1 MKTLISKG
9 RLPFFLITLLLILH
23 WPVSFGKSNS
33 NDFKMYNKPALISSL
48 SMQLYEKLNLESLGL
63 SSQAYFHAIIGFE
76 KMQNAGKFC
85 GQHLLSIID
94 FTKPSSQKRLF
105 VIDLQEEKILFNTY
119 VAHGQNSG
127 NLYAVKF
134 SNKPSS
140 FQSSLGFYE
149 TNDTYLGKHGYSLH
163 LNGLEKGINDK
174 ADERAIVIHGAAYV
188 SEGIINMQGYIGRS
202 WGCPAIPEKLSKPI
216 IDKIKEGTC
225 LFIFANDNQ
234 YLEHSQVFK
243 S

>member
-23 WPVSFGKSNS
+23 WPVSFGKSNTY
-33 NDFKMYNKPALISSL
+33 DFRMVVKPTLISSL
-48 SMQLYEKLNLESLGL
+48 SIQLYEKLHLESLGL
-63 SSQAYFHAIIGFE
+63 SSQAYFHAIAGFE
-76 KMQNAGKFC
+76 KMQNAGKFS

-94 FTKPSSQKRLF
+94 FTKPSSKKRLF
-105 VIDLQEEKILFNTY
+105 VIDLLNGKILFNTY

-127 NLYAVKF
+127 TLYAEKF

-149 TNDTYLGKHGYSLH
+149 TNETYIGKHGYSLH

-174 ADERAIVIHGAAYV
+174 VNERAIVVHGAAYV
-188 SEGIINMQGYIGRS
+188 SEEMIHSQGYIGRS
-202 WGCPAIPEKLSKPI
+202 WGCPAIPEKLSRSI
-216 IDKIKEGTC
+216 IDKIKDGTC

-234 YLEHSQVFK
+234 YLNHSQVLK

>member
-1 MKTLISKG
+1 MKTLFFRG
-9 RLPFFLITLLLILH
+9 RLPFFLVILLLILH

-33 NDFKMYNKPALISSL
+33 IDFKKYENHSLLSSL
-48 SMQLYEKLNLESLGL
+48 SMQLYEKLNLDSMGL
-63 SSQAYFHAIIGFE
+63 SSQAYLHAVTGFE
-76 KMQNAGKFC
+76 KLQNAGKFC
-85 GQHLLSIID
+85 GKHLLSIVD

-105 VIDLQEEKILFNTY
+105 IIDLQEGKILFNTY

-127 NLYAVKF
+127 TLYAEKF
-134 SNKPSS
+134 SNKLSS

-149 TNDTYLGKHGYSLH
+149 TKETYIGKHGYSLQ

-174 ADERAIVIHGAAYV
+174 ADERAIVVHGAAYV
-188 SEGIINMQGYIGRS
+188 SEGMINMQGYIGRS

-216 IDKIKEGTC
+216 IDKIKDGTC

-234 YLEHSQVFK
+234 YLEHSEVFK

>member
-1 MKTLISKG
+1 MKTLFSKG
-9 RLPFFLITLLLILH
+9 RLPFFLFTLLLILH

-33 NDFKMYNKPALISSL
+33 VDFKIHERTNLISKL
-48 SMQLYEKLNLESLGL
+48 SMQLYEKLSLDSLGL
-63 SSQAYFHAIIGFE
+63 SSQAYLHAISGFE
-76 KMQNAGKFC
+76 KLQNAGKFC

-105 VIDLQEEKILFNTY
+105 IIDLQQEKVLFNTY

-127 NLYAVKF
+127 TLYAEKF

-149 TNDTYLGKHGYSLH
+149 TKETYIGKHGYSLQ

-174 ADERAIVIHGAAYV
+174 ANERAIVVHGAAYV
-188 SEGIINMQGYIGRS
+188 SEGLINMQGFIGRS

-234 YLEHSQVFK
+234 YFQHSQVFK

>member
-1 MKTLISKG
+1 MKTLISRG

-33 NDFKMYNKPALISSL
+33 IDFRIKTKPVLITNL
-48 SMQLYEKLNLESLGL
+48 SMQLYDKLNLDSLGL
-63 SSQAYFHAIIGFE
+63 STQAYLYALTGYG
-76 KMQNAGKFC
+76 KLQNAGKFC

-105 VIDLQEEKILFNTY
+105 IIDLQEEKILFNTY

-127 NLYAVKF
+127 TLYAEKF
-134 SNKPSS
+134 SNKLSS

-149 TNDTYLGKHGYSLH
+149 TKETYIGKHGYSLQ

-174 ADERAIVIHGAAYV
+174 ADERAIVVHGAAYV
-188 SEGIINMQGYIGRS
+188 SEGMINMQGYIGRS

-216 IDKIKEGTC
+216 IDKIKDGTC

>member
-1 MKTLISKG
+1 MKTLISRG

-33 NDFKMYNKPALISSL
+33 IDFRIKTKPVLITNL
-48 SMQLYEKLNLESLGL
+48 SMQLYDKLNLDSLGL
-63 SSQAYFHAIIGFE
+63 STQAYLYALTGYE
-76 KMQNAGKFC
+76 KLQNAGKFC

-105 VIDLQEEKILFNTY
+105 IIDLQEEKILFNTY

-127 NLYAVKF
+127 TLYAEKF
-134 SNKPSS
+134 SNKLSS

-149 TNDTYLGKHGYSLH
+149 TKETYIGKHGYSLQ

-174 ADERAIVIHGAAYV
+174 ADERSIVVHGAAYV
-188 SEGIINMQGYIGRS
+188 SEGMINMQGYIGRS

-216 IDKIKEGTC
+216 IDKIKDGTC

>member
-1 MKTLISKG
+1 MKTLISRG

-33 NDFKMYNKPALISSL
+33 IDFRIKATPALISNL
-48 SMQLYEKLNLESLGL
+48 SMQLYEKLSLDSLGL
-63 SSQAYFHAIIGFE
+63 STQAYLNALTGFE
-76 KMQNAGKFC
+76 KLQNAGKFC

-127 NLYAVKF
+127 TLYAEKF

-149 TNDTYLGKHGYSLH
+149 TKETYIGKHGYSLH

-174 ADERAIVIHGAAYV
+174 ADERAIVVHGAAYV
-188 SEGIINMQGYIGRS
+188 SEGMINMQGYIGRS
-202 WGCPAIPEKLSKPI
+202 WGCPAIPQKLSKPI
-216 IDKIKEGTC
+216 IDKIKDGTC

-234 YLEHSQVFK
+234 YIEHSQVFK